1 MEKWESHP
9 LPRPNL
15 SNGVKLHRCWSD
27 GWTAGYAGTL
37 RRSSTKR
44 IRERSWAKGQSVV
57 GCVCGR
63 RRDGQTRV
71 RCVDRKILTTG
82 GGSSSHPVAA
92 ALSNL
97 TCELRTRCPCIV
109 AIHRSRLTRH
119 SPAPICPF
127 YLSATDAGRP
137 GSDWR
142 LAIRSTRACR
152 KLPGLICRH
161 CESPLVS
168 PTMPTPLLPPP
179 CAAETHGACQP
190 EHGQMDG
197 RAEEGGR
204 PSTWRRSLVAGVR
217 LHMKMALLQYYK
229 EFHAVTK

>member
-179 CAAETHGACQP
+179 LRGGDSRGLSAGTRT
-190 EHGQMDG
+190 DG
-197 RAEEGGR
+197 RTGGGR
-204 PSTWRRSLVAGVR
+204 WATQYMAALAGRRRSTAHEDGAAAV
-217 LHMKMALLQYYK
+217 LQR
-229 EFHAVTK
+229 VPRCN